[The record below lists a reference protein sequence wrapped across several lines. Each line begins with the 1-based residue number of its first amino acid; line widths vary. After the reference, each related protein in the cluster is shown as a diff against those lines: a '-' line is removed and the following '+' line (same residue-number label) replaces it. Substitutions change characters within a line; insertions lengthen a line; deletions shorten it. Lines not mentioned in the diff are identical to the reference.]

1 MSSSFGAFAKYLPA
15 RSSRG
20 SARRAMGA
28 LFVASAVFAAFSLA
42 MTGCR
47 KSGDGESGGKTVL
60 RLWVMPNTSRPQG
73 DLDAILKRFEDDNPD
88 IDVSVEIL
96 DWGPAWTK
104 ITNAANS
111 GTGPDVVQ
119 LGTTWCASITD
130 MGVLLPLNDILAEI
144 GGDSAFVPASRPFMQ
159 PIYADNVTS
168 LPWFVDVRPL
178 YLRKDVLDSLKI
190 PVASFSAS
198 WESFATSLG
207 RIRDAKITLGDT
219 KIEAL
224 GLPAK
229 QDWNVV
235 HNVYPWIVGNGGGIV
250 NALGDS
256 VLLDSEKSVEGILKL
271 LDLIRKGIVPKA
283 YLEKN
288 TALVSREFDEG
299 RIAGWQETT
308 SKLVYLER
316 PESMGGVSGTVAA
329 RNFVTALPPAG
340 PAGRQLFIGGSNL
353 AIFSSSPHKE
363 QARKLLKYLATDRQA
378 VLEFCKASGMAP
390 ALNSAYADPYF
401 AADPNRAL
409 FRDLVAAG
417 RPYPAVPYWGELE
430 TSILQARFTNIF
442 DIAAEVN
449 GPYSEAAV
457 RAEIAEAAK
466 QARALIDAQLT
477 SKPQYAERLQRLRLL
492 NSAN

>member
-1 MSSSFGAFAKYLPA
+1 MSPSFGSVVRHLPA
-15 RSSRG
+15 RPVRG
-20 SARRAMGA
+20 AARRTLGA
-28 LFVASAVFAAFSLA
+28 LFAASVLWAALPLAVA
-42 MTGCR
+42 GCR
-47 KSGDGESGGKTVL
+47 KSGDGDADGKTVL

-73 DLDAILKRFEDDNPD
+73 DLDAILKRFEDQNPD

-130 MGVLLPLNDILAEI
+130 MGVLLPLNDILSTL
-144 GGDSAFVPASRPFMQ
+144 GGDSAFVPAARPFMQ

-190 PVASFSAS
+190 PVSQLSAS
-198 WESFATSLG
+198 WESFAGALG
-207 RIRDAKITLGDT
+207 RIRDAKITLGDN
-219 KIEAL
+219 KVEAL

-250 NALGDS
+250 NDLGDS
-256 VLLDSEKSVEGILKL
+256 VLLDDEKSIQGILKL

-340 PAGRQLFIGGSNL
+340 PSGRKLFIGGSNL
-353 AIFSSSPHKE
+353 AIFSSSTHKD
-363 QARKLLKYLATDRQA
+363 QARKLLTFLATDRQA

-390 ALNSAYADPYF
+390 ALNSVYSDPYF
-401 AADPNRAL
+401 TADPNRAL

-457 RAEIAEAAK
+457 RTEIAEAAK
-466 QARALIDAQLT
+466 QARALIAAQLT

-492 NSAN
+492 NSGS